1 MGHIKLNDIIVT
13 QLARIQTPNGDVL
26 HGMKCTDNGYNDFGE
41 AYFSWIDFNSV
52 KAWKRHTKM
61 TMNIIVPIGNVRF
74 VFFNESEGFR
84 VEEIGVDNYARMTVP
99 PGIWFGFQGLGIN
112 QSLLLNIS
120 SILHDPTEV
129 ERSELH
135 TINFNW

>member
-1 MGHIKLNDIIVT
+1 MGHITLNDIIVT

-84 VEEIGVDNYARMTVP
+84 VEEIGVDNYVRMTVP

-129 ERSELH
+129 ERRELH
-135 TINFNW
+135 TFNFKW

>member
-1 MGHIKLNDIIVT
+1 
-13 QLARIQTPNGDVL
+13 
-26 HGMKCTDNGYNDFGE
+26 
-41 AYFSWIDFNSV
+41 
-52 KAWKRHTKM
+52 
-61 TMNIIVPIGNVRF
+61 MNIIVPIGNVRF

-84 VEEIGVDNYARMTVP
+84 VEEIGVDNYVRMTVP

-129 ERSELH
+129 ERRELH
-135 TINFNW
+135 TFNFNW

>member
-1 MGHIKLNDIIVT
+1 MGHITLNDIIFT

-129 ERSELH
+129 ERRELH

>member
-1 MGHIKLNDIIVT
+1 MGHITLNDIIFT

-84 VEEIGVDNYARMTVP
+84 VEEIGVDNYVRMTVP

-129 ERSELH
+129 ERRELH
-135 TINFNW
+135 TFNFNW